1 MDRFGFTTAT
11 ADATTPAPAG
21 TGAGAPGG
29 AAAARARQQ
38 AAWLENKRTLKWLAM
53 YEGWPRWSQR
63 KQAKIKSRV
72 RKGIPDAMRGKMWMV
87 ISGADALRDAC
98 DGTPRSFEALTQRAA
113 GEFDTMEGL
122 VVTVEREEQ
131 AALQKWH
138 ADLEA
143 RAEERDRDL
152 RRGSGETVAGDGG
165 GEMKAPARPVGQDPQ
180 KLFSETQRALRKWDL
195 VISADLNRTYP
206 DHCMFHR
213 GGFGQELLQRVL
225 RAYGLAHP
233 SFGYTQGMNF
243 IAAMFLSYMPARDA
257 FYVLTR
263 VMDSPPWNLQ
273 RIFSD
278 HTPMVPLL
286 WFQFD
291 ALLRKYIPRVHAHFA
306 RENVMPSMYVTKWFV
321 TLFTRDFGF
330 DLVVRVWDIFLHQ
343 GWKVI
348 HRVAL
353 ALLKMHERELLSM
366 DMEKILYF
374 VRELPTRNG
383 GLDAQAVLSAA
394 HKIPLRT
401 KEVEALEEKW
411 ETEQTG

>member
-1 MDRFGFTTAT
+1 MDRFGFV
-11 ADATTPAPAG
+11 AG
-21 TGAGAPGG
+21 GDSEGPRAARN
-29 AAAARARQQ
+29 AAAARRQ
-38 AAWLENKRTLKWLAM
+38 AAWLENKRTRKWLAM
-53 YEGWPRWSQR
+53 YEGWPRWSRR
-63 KQAKIKSRV
+63 KQGKIKSRV

-87 ISGADALRDAC
+87 ISGADALRAASER
-98 DGTPRSFEALTQRAA
+98 GAGSPGSFEALARRSA
-113 GEFDTMEGL
+113 GEFDAMQDL
-122 VVTVEREEQ
+122 VADVEREEQ
-131 AALQKWH
+131 AALRVWQ

-143 RAEERDRDL
+143 RAAERA
-152 RRGSGETVAGDGG
+152 RRRESGGDGDKNSNSSNSGG
-165 GEMKAPARPVGQDPQ
+165 GETKAAAAARPPGQDPQ
-180 KLFSETQRALRKWDL
+180 QLFSAKQRALRKWDL
-195 VISADLNRTYP
+195 VVTADLNRTYP

-233 SFGYTQGMNF
+233 AFGYTQGMNF

-257 FYVLTR
+257 YYMLTR

-278 HTPMVPLL
+278 RTPMVPQL

-306 RENVMPSMYVTKWFV
+306 RENIMPSMYVTKWFV

-353 ALLKMHERELLSM
+353 ALLKMHEAELLAM

-383 GLDAQAVLSAA
+383 GLDAQAVLVAA

-411 ETEQTG
+411 KKEQTG